1 MLMHC
6 TLAKDVTLQGLW
18 NVFDSYWAGAQG
30 MAGDN
35 DPNHRA
41 APPHSTGSSAEGA
54 GGDAESGGADL
65 GAAPSAAMPSLEPA
79 GADHSPLLSPAA
91 SPIALDDIEELEA
104 DDGEGSP
111 SEDHGGNV
119 LCEPLPSMN
128 AALDA
133 LPHANPVMDPAA
145 PEPATSVACRSS
157 PLPSPAD
164 VVDRRAETQAKL
176 EHVRWDIVGRTT
188 PQIQSSL
195 RYVEIKFAHLWF

>member
-1 MLMHC
+1 MLLHC

-35 DPNHRA
+35 DPNHSA

-65 GAAPSAAMPSLEPA
+65 GAALSAAMLSLEPA
-79 GADHSPLLSPAA
+79 GADHSP
-91 SPIALDDIEELEA
+91 LDDIEELEA

-164 VVDRRAETQAKL
+164 VVDRRAEIQAKL
-176 EHVRWDIVGRTT
+176 EHVRWDIVGQTT